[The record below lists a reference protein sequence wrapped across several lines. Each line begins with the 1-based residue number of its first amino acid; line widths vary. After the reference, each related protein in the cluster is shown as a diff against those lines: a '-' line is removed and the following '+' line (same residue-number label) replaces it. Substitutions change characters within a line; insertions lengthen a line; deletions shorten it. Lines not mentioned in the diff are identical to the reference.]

1 MEEKIDRK
9 DLVALWHEFFSEKG
23 RRNDLTTIADLYPD
37 VRSYKVEFSQV
48 ERFNPDLVQYL
59 LSEPSE
65 SFEAA
70 EEAIQ
75 DIIPPEK
82 RGFARI
88 HFRISKLPRDTRIE
102 IRKIRAEHLGKF
114 ISVEG
119 LVRKAT
125 EVRPKLVTAKF
136 KCMRCGKEIFLEQ
149 EGLQF
154 REPLECDPQQGG
166 CGRAIGSTRFKLI
179 TEESGFVDTQKI
191 EIQEAPEGLRG
202 GAEPQRLV
210 AFAEDD
216 ITGQIFPGDRVVLN
230 GTLRSVQKS
239 GAQMRSTLFDINLD
253 LNSAEFEE
261 HEYEEISI
269 SPEEELAIRETAARP
284 DTLKRISESISP
296 TIYGYFIEKEALA
309 LQLFGGVQK
318 EMDDGTRIRGDIHI
332 LLVGDPGVAKTMILR
347 YMADLAP
354 RGIYTSGKSSSAA
367 GLTAAAVKDEF
378 GEGRWTLEAGALVL
392 ADKGIAC
399 VDELDKMSPQDRSSI
414 HESLEQQT
422 VSVAKAGITA
432 TLQSRCAVLGAANP
446 KYGRFDVHKTIADQ
460 IDLPPTL
467 LSRFD
472 VIFAMTDRP
481 NVTEDTKVARH
492 ILRVH
497 RRGEVLKYED
507 SSQIEGVDAS
517 EVMADDTDLVPKI
530 EPNLLRKYIAY
541 SKRIVPVLT
550 NEAMSVLEQYY
561 VKIRSQG
568 EGEGSSVPITA
579 RQLEALVRLSEA
591 SARARLSPLVTE
603 DDAKRAIDIV
613 EYFLQRVASE
623 GGRLDIDIIA
633 TGLSRSQQE
642 HIHIIKKLVRD
653 LADPMT
659 GIVAENDLIQRAG
672 AEGIPA
678 EKAKALI
685 KKLSDQ
691 GEIYQP
697 RAGYYRLA
705 VEERL

>member
-1 MEEKIDRK
+1 MEGKIDRR
-9 DLVALWHEFFSEKG
+9 DLVALWQEFFLEEG
-23 RRNDLTTIADLYPD
+23 RRIKLTNIADHYPD
-37 VRSYKVEFSQV
+37 VRSYNVEFSEV

-59 LSEPSE
+59 LSNPSE
-65 SFEAA
+65 CLSAA

-75 DIIPPEK
+75 EIIPPEK
-82 RGFARI
+82 KNYARI
-88 HFRISKLPRDTRIE
+88 HFRISKLPRDTRVE

-125 EVRPKLVTAKF
+125 EVRPRLVTAKF
-136 KCMRCGKEIFLEQ
+136 KCMRCGKEIFMEQ
-149 EGLQF
+149 DGLQF
-154 REPLECDPQQGG
+154 REPLECDPEQGG
-166 CGRAIGSTRFKLI
+166 CGRTVGSTRFKLI
-179 TEESGFVDTQKI
+179 TEESVFVDTQKI

-216 ITGQIFPGDRVVLN
+216 ITGHIFPGDRVVLN
-230 GTLRSVQKS
+230 GTLRSAQKS
-239 GAQMRSTLFDINLD
+239 GGQMRSTLFDINLD
-253 LNSAEFEE
+253 LNSYEFEE

-269 SPEEELAIRETAARP
+269 SPEEELAIKEIASRP
-284 DTLKRISESISP
+284 DALRMISESISP
-296 TIYGYFIEKEALA
+296 TIYGYFTEKEALA

-446 KYGRFDVHKTIADQ
+446 KYGRFDESKTIAEQ

-497 RRGEVLKYED
+497 RRGEILKYED
-507 SSQIEGVDAS
+507 PNMIEGVDAT
-517 EVMADDTDLVPKI
+517 EILADDADLVPKI
-530 EPNLLRKYIAY
+530 EPELLRKYIAY
-541 SKRIVPVLT
+541 SKRITPVLT
-550 NEAMSVLEQYY
+550 NEAMSALENYY
-561 VKIRSQG
+561 VRIRSQG
-568 EGEGSSVPITA
+568 EGKGSSVPITA

-591 SARARLSPLVTE
+591 SARARLSSVVTE
-603 DDAKRAIDIV
+603 EDAKRAIDIV

-623 GGRLDIDIIA
+623 GGRLDIDIIV

-642 HIHIIKKLVRD
+642 HIHILKKLIRD
-653 LADPMT
+653 LSDPVT
-659 GIVAENDLIQRAG
+659 GVPESELIQRAE
-672 AEGIPA
+672 AEGIAA
-678 EKAKALI
+678 EKAKGLL

-705 VEERL
+705 AEERL

>member
-23 RRNDLTTIADLYPD
+23 RRNELTTIADLYPD
-37 VRSYKVEFSQV
+37 TRSYNVEFSHV

-59 LSEPSE
+59 LSDPSE
-65 SFEAA
+65 SIEAA

-75 DIIPPEK
+75 EIIPPEK
-82 RGFARI
+82 KGVARI
-88 HFRISKLPRDTRIE
+88 HFRISKLPRDTRVE

-114 ISVEG
+114 LSVEG

-125 EVRPKLVTAKF
+125 EVRPRLVTAKF

-149 EGLQF
+149 DGLQF
-154 REPLECDPQQGG
+154 REPLECDTQQGG
-166 CGRAIGSTRFKLI
+166 CGRAAGSTRFKLI
-179 TEESGFVDTQKI
+179 TEESMFIDTQKI

-216 ITGQIFPGDRVVLN
+216 ITGHIFPGDRVVLN
-230 GTLRSVQKS
+230 GTLRSAQKS

-253 LNSAEFEE
+253 LNSTEFEE

-269 SPEEELAIRETAARP
+269 SPEEELAIRETASRP
-284 DTLKRISESISP
+284 DALKRISDSISP
-296 TIYGYFIEKEALA
+296 TIYGYFTEKEALA

-318 EMDDGTRIRGDIHI
+318 EMDDGTRIRGDIHV

-446 KYGRFDVHKTIADQ
+446 KYGRFDEHKTIADQ

-481 NVTEDTKVARH
+481 NVTEDTKVAKH

-497 RRGEVLKYED
+497 RRGEVLRHED
-507 SSQIEGVDAS
+507 PNSIEGIDAS
-517 EVMADDTDLVPKI
+517 EVMADDADLIPKI
-530 EPNLLRKYIAY
+530 NPELLRKYVAY
-541 SKRIVPVLT
+541 SKRIAPVLT
-550 NEAMSVLEQYY
+550 NEAMTALENYY
-561 VKIRSQG
+561 VRIRSQG

-591 SARARLSPLVTE
+591 SARARLSSMVTE

-633 TGLSRSQQE
+633 TGWSRSQQE
-642 HIHIIKKLVRD
+642 HIHVLKKLVRD
-653 LADPMT
+653 LADPIT
-659 GIVAENDLIQRAG
+659 GVPENELIQRAES
-672 AEGIPA
+672 EGISA

-705 VEERL
+705 AEERL

>member
-9 DLVALWHEFFSEKG
+9 DIVALWHEFFSEKG
-23 RRNDLTTIADLYPD
+23 RRNELTTIADLYPD
-37 VRSYKVEFSQV
+37 VRSYNVEFSQV

-59 LSEPSE
+59 LSDPSE
-65 SFEAA
+65 SIEAA

-75 DIIPPEK
+75 EIIPPEK
-82 RGFARI
+82 KGIARI
-88 HFRISKLPRDTRIE
+88 HFRISKLPRDTRVE

-114 ISVEG
+114 LSVEG

-125 EVRPKLVTAKF
+125 EVRPRLVTAKF

-149 EGLQF
+149 DGLQF
-154 REPLECDPQQGG
+154 REPLECDTQQGG
-166 CGRAIGSTRFKLI
+166 CGRAAGSTRFKLI
-179 TEESGFVDTQKI
+179 TEESVFIDTQKI

-216 ITGQIFPGDRVVLN
+216 ITGHIFPGDRVVLN
-230 GTLRSVQKS
+230 GTLRSAQKS

-269 SPEEELAIRETAARP
+269 SPEEELAIREIASRP
-284 DTLKRISESISP
+284 DALKRISESISP
-296 TIYGYFIEKEALA
+296 TIYGYFTEKEALA

-446 KYGRFDVHKTIADQ
+446 KYGRFDEHNPIADQ

-481 NVTEDTKVARH
+481 NVTEDKKVAKH

-507 SSQIEGVDAS
+507 PSSIEGIDAS
-517 EVMADDTDLVPKI
+517 EVMADDADLIPKI
-530 EPNLLRKYIAY
+530 EPELLRKYVAY
-541 SKRIVPVLT
+541 SKRIAPVLT
-550 NEAMSVLEQYY
+550 NEAMAALENYY
-561 VKIRSQG
+561 VRIRSQG
-568 EGEGSSVPITA
+568 EGEGASVPITA

-591 SARARLSPLVTE
+591 SARARLSSMVTE

-623 GGRLDIDIIA
+623 GGKFDIDIIA
-633 TGLSRSQQE
+633 TGIPRSQLE
-642 HIHIIKKLVRD
+642 HIQILKKLVRD
-653 LADPMT
+653 LADPVT
-659 GIVAENDLIQRAG
+659 GVPENELIQRAES
-672 AEGIPA
+672 EGISA

-705 VEERL
+705 AEEKL

>member
-1 MEEKIDRK
+1 MEDKIDRK

-23 RRNDLTTIADLYPD
+23 RRNELTTIADLYPD
-37 VRSYKVEFSQV
+37 TRSYNVEFSQV

-59 LSEPSE
+59 LSNPSE
-65 SFEAA
+65 SLEAA

-75 DIIPPEK
+75 EIIPPEK
-82 RGFARI
+82 KGIARI
-88 HFRISKLPRDTRIE
+88 HFRISKLPRDTRVE

-125 EVRPKLVTAKF
+125 EVRPRLVTAKF
-136 KCMRCGKEIFLEQ
+136 KCMRCGKELFLEQ
-149 EGLQF
+149 DGMQF

-166 CGRAIGSTRFKLI
+166 CGRGAGSTRFKLI
-179 TEESGFVDTQKI
+179 TEESVFVDTQKI

-216 ITGQIFPGDRVVLN
+216 ITGHIFPGDRVVLN
-230 GTLRSVQKS
+230 GTLRSAQKT
-239 GAQMRSTLFDINLD
+239 GAQTRSTLFDINLE

-269 SPEEELAIRETAARP
+269 SPEEELAIREIASRP
-284 DTLKRISESISP
+284 DALKRISESISP
-296 TIYGYFIEKEALA
+296 TIYGYFTEKEALA

-446 KYGRFDVHKTIADQ
+446 KYGRFDEHKTIADQ

-481 NVTEDTKVARH
+481 NVTEDTKVAKH

-497 RRGEVLKYED
+497 RRGEVLKYD
-507 SSQIEGVDAS
+507 DFSKIEGVDAS
-517 EVMADDTDLVPKI
+517 EVMADDADLVPKI
-530 EPNLLRKYIAY
+530 PPELLRKYIAY
-541 SKRIVPVLT
+541 SKRIAPVLT
-550 NEAMSVLEQYY
+550 NEAMSALENYY
-561 VKIRSQG
+561 VRIRSQG

-591 SARARLSPLVTE
+591 SARARLSSMVTE

-633 TGLSRSQQE
+633 TGIPRSQLE
-642 HIHIIKKLVRD
+642 HLHILKKLMKD
-653 LADPMT
+653 LADPVT
-659 GIVAENDLIQRAG
+659 GVPENELIQRAES
-672 AEGIPA
+672 EGISA

-705 VEERL
+705 AEERL

>member
-1 MEEKIDRK
+1 MEEKIDRR

-23 RRNDLTTIADLYPD
+23 RRNELTTIADLYPD
-37 VRSYKVEFSQV
+37 VRSYNVEFSQV

-59 LSEPSE
+59 LANPSE
-65 SFEAA
+65 SLKAA

-75 DIIPPEK
+75 EIIPPEK
-82 RGFARI
+82 KGHARI
-88 HFRISKLPRDTRIE
+88 HFRISKLPRDTRVE

-125 EVRPKLVTAKF
+125 EVRPRLVTAKF

-166 CGRAIGSTRFKLI
+166 CGRSTGSTRFKLI
-179 TEESGFVDTQKI
+179 TEESVFVDTQKI

-216 ITGQIFPGDRVVLN
+216 ITGHIFPGDRVVLN
-230 GTLRSVQKS
+230 GTLRSAQKS
-239 GAQMRSTLFDINLD
+239 GGQMRSTLFDINLD
-253 LNSAEFEE
+253 LNSSEFEE

-269 SPEEELAIRETAARP
+269 SPEEELAIREIASRP
-284 DTLKRISESISP
+284 DALRRISESISP
-296 TIYGYFIEKEALA
+296 TIYGYFTEKEALA

-318 EMDDGTRIRGDIHI
+318 EMDDGTRIRGDIHV

-446 KYGRFDVHKTIADQ
+446 KYGRFDEHKTIADQ

-481 NVTEDTKVARH
+481 NVTEDTKVAKH

-497 RRGEVLKYED
+497 RRGEVLKYD
-507 SSQIEGVDAS
+507 DPSKIEGVDAS

-530 EPNLLRKYIAY
+530 PPELLRKYVAY
-541 SKRIVPVLT
+541 SKRIAPVLT
-550 NEAMSVLEQYY
+550 NEAMSALENYY
-561 VKIRSQG
+561 VRIRSQG

-591 SARARLSPLVTE
+591 SARARLSSMVTE

-642 HIHIIKKLVRD
+642 HIHILKKLVRD
-653 LADPMT
+653 LADPIT
-659 GIVAENDLIQRAG
+659 GVPENELIQRAES
-672 AEGIPA
+672 EGISA

-685 KKLSDQ
+685 KRLSDQ

-705 VEERL
+705 AEERL

>member
-1 MEEKIDRK
+1 MEDKIDRK

-23 RRNDLTTIADLYPD
+23 RRNELTTIADLYPD
-37 VRSYKVEFSQV
+37 TRSYNVEFSQV

-59 LSEPSE
+59 LSNPSE
-65 SFEAA
+65 SLEAA

-75 DIIPPEK
+75 EIIPPEK
-82 RGFARI
+82 KGIARI
-88 HFRISKLPRDTRIE
+88 HFRILKLPRDTRVE

-125 EVRPKLVTAKF
+125 EVRPRLVTAKF
-136 KCMRCGKEIFLEQ
+136 KCMRCGKELFLEQ
-149 EGLQF
+149 DGMQF

-166 CGRAIGSTRFKLI
+166 CGRGAGSTRFKLI
-179 TEESGFVDTQKI
+179 TEESVFVDTQKI

-216 ITGQIFPGDRVVLN
+216 ITGHIFPGDRVVLN
-230 GTLRSVQKS
+230 GTLRSAQKT
-239 GAQMRSTLFDINLD
+239 GAQTRSTLFDINLE

-269 SPEEELAIRETAARP
+269 SPEEELAIREIASRP
-284 DTLKRISESISP
+284 DALKRISESISP
-296 TIYGYFIEKEALA
+296 TIYGYFTEKEALA

-446 KYGRFDVHKTIADQ
+446 KYGRFDEHKTIADQ

-481 NVTEDTKVARH
+481 NVTEDTKVAKH

-497 RRGEVLKYED
+497 RRGEVLKYD
-507 SSQIEGVDAS
+507 DFSKIEGVDAS
-517 EVMADDTDLVPKI
+517 EVMADDADLVPKI
-530 EPNLLRKYIAY
+530 PPELLRKYIAY
-541 SKRIVPVLT
+541 SKRIAPVLT
-550 NEAMSVLEQYY
+550 NEAMSALENYY
-561 VKIRSQG
+561 VRIRSQG

-591 SARARLSPLVTE
+591 SARARLSSMVTE

-633 TGLSRSQQE
+633 TGIPRSQLE
-642 HIHIIKKLVRD
+642 HLHILKKLMKD
-653 LADPMT
+653 LADPVT
-659 GIVAENDLIQRAG
+659 GVPENELIQRAES
-672 AEGIPA
+672 EGISA

-705 VEERL
+705 AEERL